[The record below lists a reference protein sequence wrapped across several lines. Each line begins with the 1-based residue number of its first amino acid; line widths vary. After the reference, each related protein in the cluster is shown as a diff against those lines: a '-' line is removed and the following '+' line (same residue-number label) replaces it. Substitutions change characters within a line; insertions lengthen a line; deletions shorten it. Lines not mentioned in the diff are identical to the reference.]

1 MISANNNK
9 YQYPIMAV
17 VNGCLAALNASAI
30 ASRASNGWSG
40 SGDVAPMKDDGGARA

>member
-1 MISANNNK
+1 
-9 YQYPIMAV
+9 MAV

-40 SGDVAPMKDDGGARA
+40 GSGDVAPMKDGGGARA